1 MRPAIVRNGP
11 RSRNREFEMPKV
23 VLISNLPKDIEEV
36 VLSYAPEGYE
46 AVAIGAGA
54 SDEDKISLTHDA
66 DFLIIYATGVSEQLL
81 KSSPKVKHLQLLSA
95 GYDRIDLNLTNSLNI
110 PVSNNGGANSW
121 AVAEATIGLILG
133 ILRRLIEA
141 DDFVRAGRWRGT
153 IQGFDTY
160 ELAGKTV
167 GIVGL
172 GNIGKKVA
180 RRLHGFETR
189 IVYADA
195 VPDPALEAELG
206 LERRNLDELLEEV
219 DILTLHVPLLASTHR
234 MIGAEQLAKMKPSA
248 VLINT
253 CRGDVI
259 DEDALIEALQE
270 GRIRAAGLD
279 VFDKEPINAENPLL
293 GMRNVMLSAHLAGT
307 TYDTFFRRAQ
317 FAFENIQGIWEGKP
331 PMAVVSEV

>member
-1 MRPAIVRNGP
+1 
-11 RSRNREFEMPKV
+11 MPKV
-23 VLISNLPKDIEEV
+23 VLISNLPQDIEKV
-36 VLSYAPEGYE
+36 VLSYAPEGFE
-46 AVAIGAGA
+46 TVAIAASA
-54 SDEDKISLTHDA
+54 SDEEKARLTADA
-66 DFLIIYATGVSEQLL
+66 DFLIVYGTGVSETLL
-81 KSSPKVKHLQLLSA
+81 RRSPRVKHLQLLSA
-95 GYDRIDLNLTNSLNI
+95 GYDRIDLNLTNSLSI

-121 AVAEATIGLILG
+121 AVAEATVGLILG

-141 DDFVRAGRWRGT
+141 DDFVRAGGWRGT

-180 RRLHGFETR
+180 RRLHGFETVLR
-189 IVYADA
+189 YTDEVA
-195 VPDPALEAELG
+195 DPALEAELG
-206 LERRNLDELLEEV
+206 LQRRSLDDLLVEV
-219 DILTLHVPLLASTHR
+219 DILTLHVPLLASTKG
-234 MIGAEQLAKMKPSA
+234 MIGRERLARMKPSA

-259 DEDALIEALQE
+259 DEPALIEALQE

-279 VFDKEPINAENPLL
+279 VFDKEPLAADSPLL

-317 FAFENIQGIWEGKP
+317 FAFENIQGIWAGNP
-331 PMAVVSEV
+331 PMAVVTET